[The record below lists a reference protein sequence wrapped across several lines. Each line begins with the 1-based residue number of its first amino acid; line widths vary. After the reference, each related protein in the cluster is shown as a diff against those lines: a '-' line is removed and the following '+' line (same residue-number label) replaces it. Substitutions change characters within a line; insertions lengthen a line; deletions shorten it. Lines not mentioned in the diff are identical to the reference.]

1 MREQD
6 LFEIEN
12 KKRKSKK
19 DINIMMIEGEDVG
32 EDEDQSSSA
41 GIIQQHY
48 NKMLQAQT
56 YNNSSDN
63 NKINLEPSSR
73 TSSSST

>member
-1 MREQD
+1 MKEQD

-12 KKRKSKK
+12 KKRNSKK

-41 GIIQQHY
+41 GII
-48 NKMLQAQT
+48 
-56 YNNSSDN
+56 
-63 NKINLEPSSR
+63 
-73 TSSSST
+73 